1 MPRASS
7 SRRSSRPKA
16 RSRARSSAP
25 KANGSRRSS
34 RPRAR
39 PRRSTPS
46 SRRSTKASRT
56 RSSSPISTFR
66 RCPRSLTERR
76 TRSGSSRASSRRR
89 SATSAGHW
97 EGAPRTTKAD
107 GFGREPRTLLHSTPV
122 TEGSKVQ
129 EERRRQILHAAVRA
143 FARKGYHACRVSD
156 IAKEAGVA
164 YGLVYHYYRSKE
176 TLLEAIFKGTWG
188 AMLGT
193 IRSVEQLDEPAREQV
208 RKVTEIVLRTWKR
221 DPELV
226 RVLVREVTRSSQVQ
240 QETEEIELAYEAL
253 QRIVEQGQQTGE
265 FRGDLDAR
273 LTATIWYGALE
284 EILTGWAFG
293 QLPDREDDVTR
304 AERAV
309 VEIVAGG
316 LAADRA
322 ATPA

>member
-1 MPRASS
+1 M
-7 SRRSSRPKA
+7 
-16 RSRARSSAP
+16 
-25 KANGSRRSS
+25 
-34 RPRAR
+34 
-39 PRRSTPS
+39 
-46 SRRSTKASRT
+46 
-56 RSSSPISTFR
+56 
-66 RCPRSLTERR
+66 
-76 TRSGSSRASSRRR
+76 
-89 SATSAGHW
+89 
-97 EGAPRTTKAD
+97 
-107 GFGREPRTLLHSTPV
+107 

-176 TLLEAIFKGTWG
+176 TLLEAIFKETWG
-188 AMLGT
+188 AMLET

-226 RVLVREVTRSSQVQ
+226 RVLVREVTRSPQVQ
-240 QETEEIELAYEAL
+240 AETDEIDLAYQAL
-253 QRIVEQGQQTGE
+253 QRIIAQGQATGE

-293 QLPDREDDVTR
+293 QLPDREDDVSR
-304 AERAV
+304 AEHAV
-309 VEIVAGG
+309 VEIIAGG
-316 LAADRA
+316 LAQDRA
-322 ATPA
+322 AAPA